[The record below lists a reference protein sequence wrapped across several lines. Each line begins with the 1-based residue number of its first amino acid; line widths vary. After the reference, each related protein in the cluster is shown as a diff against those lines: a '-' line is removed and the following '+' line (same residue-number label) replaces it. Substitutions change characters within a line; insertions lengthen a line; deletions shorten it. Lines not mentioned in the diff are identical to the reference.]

1 MPVLSQSD
9 IDEFLSTTVYGL
21 LKNDKSITPQFIER
35 QKELLSILKNDKHL
49 ATIRSSK
56 TKMSLLHAAASN
68 NALLLGKHL
77 VDHVNDLILKYDPND
92 VEQEKAYREEQE
104 RLQALKEASSPSKP
118 AGGPGGR
125 RKSQME
131 TIMMRSA
138 ENYDPKGVD
147 FIDLMES
154 EDLSKMTPLM
164 YAGFEGNLTFIDLLC
179 DNGADLLAQDELGQT
194 ALHWA
199 VQGGEHPAMAIYSTS
214 LLLNYFKNF
223 ELLPGGG
230 ARAAG
235 RTREKVQSVGGP
247 FITAGGIPYAMSSAL
262 CLSDKLGQTPVDI
275 ARTYDRR
282 FLHIRNH
289 KSLLEVLAKEYTDIK
304 IPSEKKAKFLA
315 RFGTNRL
322 GTDIPILTRESL
334 FKGKRPKTRTEFRDL
349 AGGWMP

>member
-199 VQGGEHPAMAIYSTS
+199 VQGGEHPACS
-214 LLLNYFKNF
+214 LLLSW
-223 ELLPGGG
+223 ERG
-230 ARAAG
+230 A
-235 RTREKVQSVGGP
+235 Q
-247 FITAGGIPYAMSSAL
+247 AL

-304 IPSEKKAKFLA
+304 IPSVGFQTRQEKKAKFLA